1 MAAWVG
7 AALSS
12 RILRNA
18 AITMLGT
25 FSSRVLG
32 LVRQIIINNLFPPLL
47 TDAFNIATR
56 VPNLF
61 RELVAEG
68 AVTNALVPVL
78 SALPADEGEAF
89 KRRFAALLFALNLLL
104 LGLGLLLAPWIAD
117 LLVDSSSPFARG
129 PNFELLVYQIR
140 LVMPFLLFISM
151 AALFSAFLQSQE
163 RFGLVAFAPL
173 ALNVVSIVIML
184 IWPGSATA
192 LALSYT
198 LGAMVQAAVLLPSL
212 KGFRLELKGHRAIRD
227 ALWRM
232 GPFAFTTSLRQF
244 LNLVLTNVLT
254 RYAVGAQTAFIN
266 AEVIFQTALG
276 ILAVSPAMAVYP
288 RLAQMG
294 NARDYVGIRE
304 LLERSIQRLGVLLGF
319 AGAMLAALAPWI
331 VGAVFSFGGLDPT
344 VRAFTVAVLL
354 AYGFALLPWGIN
366 QLMLRAF
373 YAAGEIRRAVQVSA
387 AIFALNTLGYWLLR
401 DAGLLWLNL
410 STAVA
415 GLVGLLAYVGWLERL
430 SILSVRWLLRLL
442 LRIAAAAL
450 PAGLLA
456 HLAARPFGTP
466 ELFLSNLPPL
476 LVGGLVGL
484 GVFVVFARLLR
495 LPLRLGR

>member
-1 MAAWVG
+1 M
-7 AALSS
+7 SS

-32 LVRQIIINNLFPPLL
+32 LVRQVVINNLFPPLL

-78 SALPADEGEAF
+78 SGLPAAEGEVF
-89 KRRFAALLFALNLLL
+89 KRRFAALLLTLNLLL
-104 LGLGLLLAPWIAD
+104 LGAGLLLAPAVAGW
-117 LLVDSSSPFARG
+117 LVDASSPYARG
-129 PNFELLVYQIR
+129 PNFDLLVYQIR

-163 RFGLVAFAPL
+163 RFGAVAFAPL
-173 ALNVVSIVIML
+173 ALNAVSIALML
-184 IWPGSATA
+184 VWPGSATA

-212 KGFRLELKGHRAIRD
+212 RGFGLEFRSHPAIRD

-276 ILAVSPAMAVYP
+276 ILAVSPAMALYP
-288 RLAQMG
+288 RLTQMG
-294 NARDYVGIRE
+294 AAQDYAGMRG
-304 LLERSIQRLGVLLGF
+304 LLERSIPRLAVLLGF
-319 AGAMLAALAPWI
+319 AGAMMVALAPWI
-331 VGAVFSFGGLDPT
+331 VGAIFSFGGLDAR
-344 VRAFTVAVLL
+344 VREFTVAVLL
-354 AYGFALLPWGIN
+354 AYGLALLPWGVN

-373 YAAGEIRRAVQVSA
+373 YAANEIRRAVQVSVV
-387 AIFALNTLGYWLLR
+387 IFGLNTLGYWLLR
-401 DAGLLWLNL
+401 DAGLFWLNL
-410 STAVA
+410 STAAA
-415 GLVGLLAYVGWLERL
+415 GLVGLLAYGVRLERL
-430 SILSVRWLLRLL
+430 SILSLRWLLELL
-442 LRIAAAAL
+442 LRVAAAAA
-450 PAGLLA
+450 PAGMLA
-456 HLAARPFGTP
+456 YVAARPFGTP
-466 ELFLSNLPPL
+466 ALFLDNLPPL
-476 LVGGLVGL
+476 VLGGLAGL
-484 GVFVVFARLLR
+484 AAFVVFARVLR
-495 LPLRLGR
+495 LPLR

>member
-1 MAAWVG
+1 
-7 AALSS
+7 LSS

-32 LVRQIIINNLFPPLL
+32 LVRQIVINNLFSPLL
-47 TDAFNIATR
+47 TDAFNVATR

-78 SALPADEGEAF
+78 SALPADEGERF
-89 KRRFAALLFALNLLL
+89 KRRFAALLLALNLLL

-117 LLVDSSSPFARG
+117 LLVDSSSPFAHG

-173 ALNVVSIVIML
+173 ALNVASILIML
-184 IWPGSATA
+184 LWPGSATA

-198 LGAMVQAAVLLPSL
+198 LGAMLQAAVLLPGL
-212 KGFRLELKGHRAIRD
+212 KAFRLELKGHPAIRE

-276 ILAVSPAMAVYP
+276 ILAVSPAMALYP

-294 NARDYVGIRE
+294 NARDHAGMRR
-304 LLERSIQRLGVLLGF
+304 LLEGSIGRLGVLLGF

-331 VGAVFSFGGLDPT
+331 VGAAFSFGGLDPT
-344 VRAFTVAVLL
+344 VRAFTVAVLW

-373 YAAGEIRRAVQVSA
+373 YAVGEIGRAVQVSA
-387 AIFALNTLGYWLLR
+387 AVFALNTLGYWLLR
-401 DAGLLWLNL
+401 DAGLFWLNL

-415 GLVGLLAYVGWLERL
+415 GLAGLLAYAGRLERM
-430 SILSVRWLLRLL
+430 SILSTRWLLRLL
-442 LRIAAAAL
+442 LRVTGAAAV
-450 PAGLLA
+450 AGLLA
-456 HLAARPFGTP
+456 YMAARPFGTP
-466 ELFLSNLPPL
+466 ELFLGNLLPL
-476 LVGGLVGL
+476 TVGGGVGL
-484 GVFVVFARLLR
+484 LAFAALARLLG